1 MHMQLPIHVPDEK
14 EDSYVSEPVM
24 DEQITVSDSES
35 CVPESHMKFIIQ
47 KVAELLKTQG
57 ISCCECPKTQ
67 YILSPLSACKSELNQ
82 YTLSIICPYG
92 SRAYQFELT
101 IHPQDIPAL
110 YEPSGASALSQK
122 GGE

>member
-1 MHMQLPIHVPDEK
+1 MHMQLPIYVPDVT
-14 EDSYVSEPVM
+14 EDSSVSESVAE
-24 DEQITVSDSES
+24 EQITVSESES
-35 CVPESHMKFIIQ
+35 CVPESHLKFIIQ

-57 ISCCECPKTQ
+57 IPCCECPNTQ

-92 SRAYQFELT
+92 SKAFQFELT
-101 IHPQDIPAL
+101 IHPDVSAIP
-110 YEPSGASALSQK
+110 EPSDVPVSATK